1 MHAENLNHCQTID
14 QPNPN
19 PIKPKTH
26 PPIHTN
32 DRTHAARPQENRI
45 PSINNDKPKKPNMNQ
60 RGKNRQSITNTI
72 NYQHPNHKEHES
84 KEKME
89 KKREKKPTT
98 RRTQ

>member
-45 PSINNDKPKKPNMNQ
+45 PSINNDKHKEPNLNQ
-60 RGKNRQSITNTI
+60 RGKKHTI
-72 NYQHPNHKEHES
+72 NDKHNRLPTP
-84 KEKME
+84 
-89 KKREKKPTT
+89 KPQ
-98 RRTQ
+98 RT